1 VELLGQAIGPQIRRL
16 DQMVVY
22 GDQLHMVLKRH
33 CYSYSNKGTIRV
45 ARQSLPAVYAD
56 YLTLRTLVIA
66 ITSVKIPRDICA

>member
-1 VELLGQAIGPQIRRL
+1 
-16 DQMVVY
+16 
-22 GDQLHMVLKRH
+22 MVLKRH